1 MSRVEEGEREEWIRF
16 FFSFFLINE
25 NDKILVNL
33 NHLFLEGG
41 SK

>member
-1 MSRVEEGEREEWIRF
+1 MSRVEGEREEWIRF
-16 FFSFFLINE
+16 FFFNE

>member
-16 FFSFFLINE
+16 FFFFFFNE

>member
-16 FFSFFLINE
+16 FFFFNE